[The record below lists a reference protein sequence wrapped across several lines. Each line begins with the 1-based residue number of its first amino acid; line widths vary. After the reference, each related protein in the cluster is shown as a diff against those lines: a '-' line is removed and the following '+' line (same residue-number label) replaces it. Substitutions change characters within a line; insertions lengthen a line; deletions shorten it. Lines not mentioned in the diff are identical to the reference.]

1 MKEIEIKW
9 LMDSLKQLRADM
21 KVKQAEHEVEM
32 QDPNVNIW
40 GQMGSLEARY
50 EIALISLNAIISVAE
65 MSDEEVSEAALTN
78 K

>member
-1 MKEIEIKW
+1 MKENNIVW

-21 KVKQAEHEVEM
+21 KVKQAEHETEM
-32 QDPNVNIW
+32 QDPNINIW
-40 GQMGSLEARY
+40 GQMGSLEAQY

-65 MSDEEVSEAALTN
+65 MSDEEVSEAVLAH